1 MWGDFLLP
9 LLLLFSVTPAH
20 AEQGF
25 DPKYER
31 GYNIFNPANKYA
43 SDNPMNPANR

>member
-1 MWGDFLLP
+1 V
-9 LLLLFSVTPAH
+9 LLLLLRFSIAPST

-31 GYNIFNPANKYA
+31 DDNIFNPLN
-43 SDNPMNPANR
+43 